1 MEEKIIT
8 LNEVLE
14 IGNKY
19 KNGEM
24 TYDELKEWGD
34 TILVRTYMPIR
45 EKVERI
51 TKILFDETYSEEIME
66 RFLELEMNK
75 FWFLLLGYTN
85 IEINE
90 ETDLLTEDNY
100 NLSFGLLGDWLLNF
114 IKLDYDR
121 SIELFDRIYNY
132 LNVEDLRQSFNNLA
146 GTDFNKMMESNQS
159 LLEFFSQD
167 REGMDKLLKLATLN
181 QSRDLEVWNKLESI
195 LKDAQ
200 SNNK

>member
-1 MEEKIIT
+1 MDKEFIT
-8 LNEVLE
+8 LDEVLE
-14 IGNKY
+14 IGKKYQNK
-19 KNGEM
+19 EM
-24 TYDELKEWGD
+24 TYEELKEWGD

-51 TKILFDETYSEEIME
+51 SKILFDSIYSEDIME

-75 FWFLLLGYTN
+75 FWILLLGYTN

-100 NLSFGLLGDWLLNF
+100 NLAFGLLGDWLLNF
-114 IKLDYDR
+114 VKLDYDR
-121 SIELFDRIYNY
+121 SIELFDSIYNY

-146 GTDFNKMMESNQS
+146 GTDFSKMMESNQS

-181 QSRDLEVWNKLESI
+181 QSRDLEIWNKLESI

>member
-1 MEEKIIT
+1 MENKIIS

-14 IGNKY
+14 IGNRY
-19 KNGEM
+19 KNGDM
-24 TYDELKEWGD
+24 TYDELKAWGD
-34 TILVRTYMPIR
+34 TILIRTYMPIR
-45 EKVERI
+45 EKIERI
-51 TKILFDETYSEEIME
+51 TKILFDETYSEDIIE

-75 FWFLLLGYTN
+75 FWFLLLGYTD
-85 IEINE
+85 IQIDE

-100 NLSFGLLGDWLLNF
+100 NLAFGLLGDWLLNF
-114 IKLDYDR
+114 VKLDYDR
-121 SIELFDRIYNY
+121 SMELFDSIYNY

-146 GTDFNKMMESNQS
+146 GTDFSKMMESNQS

-181 QSRDLEVWNKLESI
+181 QSRDLEIWNKLESI

>member
-1 MEEKIIT
+1 MEKNIIT

-14 IGNKY
+14 MANKY
-19 KNGEM
+19 SNGEIS
-24 TYDELKEWGD
+24 YDELKEWGD
-34 TILVRTYMPIR
+34 TIQIRTFMPIR
-45 EKVERI
+45 EKIERI
-51 TKILFDETYSEEIME
+51 SKILFDMKYSEDIIE

-75 FWFLLLGYTN
+75 FWILLLGYTE
-85 IEINE
+85 IEFE
-90 ETDLLTEDNY
+90 EDSELLTEDNY
-100 NLSFGLLGDWLLNF
+100 NLAFGLLGDWLLNF
-114 IKLDYDR
+114 VKLDYDR
-121 SIELFDRIYNY
+121 SIELFDSIYNY

-146 GTDFNKMMESNQS
+146 GTDFSKMMESNQS

-181 QSRDLEVWNKLESI
+181 QSRDLEIWNKLESI

>member
-1 MEEKIIT
+1 MDKKIIT

-14 IGNKY
+14 IGVKY
-19 KNGEM
+19 RDGEM
-24 TYDELKEWGD
+24 TYEELKAWGD
-34 TILVRTYMPIR
+34 TMFIRTYMPIR
-45 EKVERI
+45 EKIERI
-51 TKILFDETYSEEIME
+51 TKILFDEIYSEDTME

-75 FWFLLLGYTN
+75 FWILLLGYTN

-100 NLSFGLLGDWLLNF
+100 NLAFGLLGDWLLNF
-114 IKLDYDR
+114 VKLDYDR
-121 SIELFDRIYNY
+121 SIELFDSIYNY

-146 GTDFNKMMESNQS
+146 GTDFSKMMESNQS

-181 QSRDLEVWNKLESI
+181 QSRDLEIWNKLESI

>member
-1 MEEKIIT
+1 MENKIIS

-14 IGNKY
+14 IGNRY
-19 KNGEM
+19 KNGDM
-24 TYDELKEWGD
+24 TYDELKAWGD
-34 TILVRTYMPIR
+34 TILIRTYMPIR
-45 EKVERI
+45 EKIERI
-51 TKILFDETYSEEIME
+51 TKILFDETYSEDIIE
-66 RFLELEMNK
+66 RFLELEINK
-75 FWFLLLGYTN
+75 FWFLLVGYTD
-85 IEINE
+85 IQIDE

-100 NLSFGLLGDWLLNF
+100 NLAFGLLGDWLLNF
-114 IKLDYDR
+114 VKLDYDR
-121 SIELFDRIYNY
+121 SMELFDSIYNY

-146 GTDFNKMMESNQS
+146 GTDFSKMMESNQS

-181 QSRDLEVWNKLESI
+181 QSRDLEIWNKLESI

>member
-8 LNEVLE
+8 FNEVLE

-45 EKVERI
+45 EKIERI
-51 TKILFDETYSEEIME
+51 SKILFDETYSEDIME

-85 IEINE
+85 IEIHE

-100 NLSFGLLGDWLLNF
+100 NLAFGLIGDWLLNF
-114 IKLDYDR
+114 VKLDYDR
-121 SIELFDRIYNY
+121 STELFDRIYNY
-132 LNVEDLRQSFNNLA
+132 FNIEDLRQSFNNLA
-146 GTDFNKMMESNQS
+146 GTDFSKMMESNQS

-181 QSRDLEVWNKLESI
+181 QSRDLEIWNKLESI

>member
-51 TKILFDETYSEEIME
+51 SKILFDETYSEEIME

>member
-1 MEEKIIT
+1 MENKIIS

-14 IGNKY
+14 IGNRY
-19 KNGEM
+19 KNGDM
-24 TYDELKEWGD
+24 TYDELKAWGD
-34 TILVRTYMPIR
+34 TILIRTYMPIR
-45 EKVERI
+45 EKIERI
-51 TKILFDETYSEEIME
+51 TKILFDETYSEDIIE
-66 RFLELEMNK
+66 RFLELEINK
-75 FWFLLLGYTN
+75 FWFLLVGYTD
-85 IEINE
+85 IQIDG

-100 NLSFGLLGDWLLNF
+100 NLAFGLLGDWLLNF
-114 IKLDYDR
+114 VKLDYDR
-121 SIELFDRIYNY
+121 SMELFDSIYNY

-146 GTDFNKMMESNQS
+146 GTDFSKMMESNQS

-181 QSRDLEVWNKLESI
+181 QSRDLEIWNKLESI

>member
-51 TKILFDETYSEEIME
+51 SKILFDETYSEEIME

-90 ETDLLTEDNY
+90 ETDLLTEYNY

-195 LKDAQ
+195 
-200 SNNK
+200 

>member
-100 NLSFGLLGDWLLNF
+100 NLVFGLLGDWLLNF